1 MHSDEMEDINEAT
14 AGDIVA
20 IFGVDCASGDT
31 FTDGMMGYLPW
42 CLHFPCNINTI
53 HLHLCNVTRALP
65 PPPPVMKG
73 AAQHRFAMTSI
84 RVPEPVMSLALTP
97 KAAEQMGNFMKALT
111 RFQKEDPTFR
121 VGIGFMMRAPTTMS

>member
-1 MHSDEMEDINEAT
+1 MHSDEMEDINESS

-31 FTDGMMGYLPW
+31 FTDGGP
-42 CLHFPCNINTI
+42 
-53 HLHLCNVTRALP
+53 
-65 PPPPVMKG
+65 K
-73 AAQHRFAMTSI
+73 HRFAMTSI

-121 VGIGFMMRAPTTMS
+121 VRPASLPQYRCLEGEGDEIGMLGRQADGLL